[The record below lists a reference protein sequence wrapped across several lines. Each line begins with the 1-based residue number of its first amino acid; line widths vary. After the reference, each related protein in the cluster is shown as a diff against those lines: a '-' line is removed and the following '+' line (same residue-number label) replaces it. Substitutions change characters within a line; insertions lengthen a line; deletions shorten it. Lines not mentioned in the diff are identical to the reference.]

1 MYMSDLTHEFYAHF
15 RRLIRRQRWSSFLS
29 IVNDDYHFRAS
40 SLQVQSASG
49 STIGHYQNSTL
60 LALRYYP
67 AAIGQT
73 STLTLTLQHRRT
85 VYTHRILNP
94 SQIEAFYEPHGQ
106 IFAIAITSHSK
117 ERALLFF
124 NDSEIAPQPAKIP
137 IRTWGPSAQETANTE
152 PIAIH

>member
-1 MYMSDLTHEFYAHF
+1 MYASDLTHEFYAHF
-15 RRLIRRQRWSSFLS
+15 RRLIRRRYWSSFLS
-29 IVNDDYHFRAS
+29 IISDDYHLRPAA
-40 SLQVQSASG
+40 LQIQSVGG
-49 STIGHYQNSTL
+49 SATQHYQNTTL

-67 AAIGQT
+67 EGYT
-73 STLTLTLQHRRT
+73 STLTLTLQYRRE

-106 IFAIAITSHSK
+106 IFALAITNQRR

-124 NDSEIAPQPAKIP
+124 NDSEVAPQPAKIP
-137 IRTWGPSAQETANTE
+137 IRTWGPSDKVIAANPE